1 MDGEQQPIAVWRKAR
16 DYVIGKC
23 ISVDRP
29 ISYARFQTLPA
40 PWSTPDDPGSAEP
53 TIIKAEPGIS
63 GV

>member
-16 DYVIGKC
+16 DYGEAL
-23 ISVDRP
+23 SESALAS
-29 ISYARFQTLPA
+29 ISYARFQTLAA